1 MQSALLKF
9 LFIGLIFSL
18 NGLVV
23 TAADTKEEAIK
34 KDRKRIE
41 GTWKVVALEV
51 GGNKSSDEDARKL
64 TVVNGADGSW
74 SLRSDGREISQGTTV
89 IDPLKTPSTIDFT
102 PTSGGGKGN
111 LHQGIYEVNENTR
124 KLCFTPPGHA
134 RPNEF
139 VSQLG
144 TEQILVTFE
153 REVTK

>member
-1 MQSALLKF
+1 MRTVLVTF
-9 LFIGLIFSL
+9 ILFGLIHSFH
-18 NGLVV
+18 GLAVM
-23 TAADTKEEAIK
+23 AADTKEEAIK

-74 SLRSDGREISQGTTV
+74 SLRSEGREISQGTTV

-111 LHQGIYEVNENTR
+111 LHQGIYEVKENTR

-134 RPNEF
+134 RPTEF
-139 VSQLG
+139 VSQPG